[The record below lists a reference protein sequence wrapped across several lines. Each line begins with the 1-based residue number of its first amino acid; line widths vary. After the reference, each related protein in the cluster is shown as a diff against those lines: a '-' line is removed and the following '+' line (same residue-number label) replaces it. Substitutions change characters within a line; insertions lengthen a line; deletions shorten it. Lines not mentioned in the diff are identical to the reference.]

1 LASNAAKFLSKKRRV
16 FDLLFRN
23 SGVGFILKGSRKK
36 DKGGYRL
43 SVEEERRLLSGC

>member
-1 LASNAAKFLSKKRRV
+1 MLQNSYRKREG
-16 FDLLFRN
+16 FSICLLFRN